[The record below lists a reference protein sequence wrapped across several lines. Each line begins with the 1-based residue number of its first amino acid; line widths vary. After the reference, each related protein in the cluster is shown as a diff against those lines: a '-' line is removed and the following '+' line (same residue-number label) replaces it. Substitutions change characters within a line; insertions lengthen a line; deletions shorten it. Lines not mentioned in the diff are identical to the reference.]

1 MKQDLHITVPQ
12 NSSNQVVEV
21 HRGRV
26 VKKQLL
32 AGEIDIFPDIYVES
46 VARESAQEVVNVDKL
61 SINEVR
67 YMLRRKGLP
76 ASGGRLDLVQRLK
89 QANSRGL

>member
-1 MKQDLHITVPQ
+1 M
-12 NSSNQVVEV
+12 

-26 VKKQLL
+26 VKKQVL
-32 AGEIDIFPDIYVES
+32 AGEVDILPDVYVDS
-46 VARESAQEVVNVDKL
+46 VAKESAQDDINLEKL

-89 QANSRGL
+89 KASSRGL